1 MIPRSAASIAPDS
14 ADSSH
19 GCATAVGIGLLYIM
33 VSRLSESMGNVSQLP
48 PFLAAWAPDL
58 LFGLAGGYLILKVP
72 T

>member
-1 MIPRSAASIAPDS
+1 MMEPSTKSPLP
-14 ADSSH
+14 
-19 GCATAVGIGLLYIM
+19 GLLYIM

-48 PFLAAWAPDL
+48 PVLAAWAPDL